1 MSSSRRH
8 ILPALVLL
16 AAMAPA
22 PALAQAPRCPFTEGP
37 PVDRLRAVL
46 GVVRQGDLPAMRR
59 ALESMWRPG
68 AGDRDALEAGVVAV
82 TRLMLQGEGFGEIVL
97 CTPKP
102 GLAVAVLRDTL
113 TAAADQLV
121 VEVEPG
127 PDARVTR
134 VTTALAT
141 RRLPDADAATGGDPI
156 ARLGAF
162 VDRLAA
168 RGAFSGVVIVGRG
181 GETLFARA
189 WGEADREAHVPVTLD
204 TPFNVA
210 SLSKMMTATAV
221 LQLVEAG
228 RLSLDTEV
236 ASILPDVSTDPRF
249 AQVRVKHLLSHTSG
263 IEVDPNQLAFAPGSG
278 FLYSNRGF
286 RLLGDVIAARTGM
299 RFEDYL
305 RLKVLA
311 PAGMAS
317 TARYELKERSRLLTL
332 GYTLERLDTD
342 GPARTEVPSWHVNP
356 YLHTIAGGAMGGLYS
371 TGPDLLRFASAL
383 LAGKLVSAQTLDLM
397 RTPKPELG
405 AAGYGFGVMRE
416 RTPGVWGHGGDLPG
430 ADAALEFYADGHV
443 VVVLANMD
451 NVAAPILQTT
461 RALFHHPA
469 SAG

>member
-1 MSSSRRH
+1 MRISR
-8 ILPALVLL
+8 VL
-16 AAMAPA
+16 APA
-22 PALAQAPRCPFTEGP
+22 VFIATVIAPGVAAAQAPRCPFTEGP
-37 PVDRLRAVL
+37 SVDRLRTVL
-46 GVVRQGDLPAMRR
+46 GAVRQGNLPAMRR
-59 ALESMWRPG
+59 TLETMWSAAPDQRP
-68 AGDRDALEAGVVAV
+68 ALEAGVVAV
-82 TRLMLQGEGFGEIVL
+82 TRLMLQGDGFGEIVL

-102 GLAVAVLRDTL
+102 ALAAAVLRNTL
-113 TAAADQLV
+113 TGAADQMA
-121 VEVEPG
+121 VEVEAG

-134 VTTALAT
+134 VTTVLAT
-141 RRLPDADAATGGDPI
+141 RRLPDADAGVPPGDPF
-156 ARLGAF
+156 ARLGAY

-168 RGAFSGVVIVGRG
+168 HGAFSGVVLVGRG

-210 SLSKMMTATAV
+210 SLSKIMTATAV

-228 RLSLDTEV
+228 RLALDTEV
-236 ASILPDVSTDPRF
+236 ASVLPDASTDPRF

-263 IEVDPNQLAFAPGSG
+263 IEVDPNALAFAPGTG
-278 FLYSNRGF
+278 FRYSNRGF
-286 RLLGDVIAARTGM
+286 RMLGEIVAARTGM

-305 RLKVLA
+305 HLKVLA

-317 TARYELKERSRLLTL
+317 TARYELRERSPLLTP

-342 GPARTEVPSWHVNP
+342 GAPAPVPSWHVNP

-383 LAGKLVSAQTLDLM
+383 LGGRLVSAPTLELM
-397 RTPKPELG
+397 RAPKPELG
-405 AAGYGFGVMRE
+405 ALDYGFGVMRE

-430 ADAALEFYADGHV
+430 ADAALEFYADGYV

-451 NVAAPILQTT
+451 QVAAPILQVT
-461 RALFHHPA
+461 RALFHHPGT
-469 SAG
+469 AG

>member
-1 MSSSRRH
+1 M
-8 ILPALVLL
+8 LLVT
-16 AAMAPA
+16 AIAPRA
-22 PALAQAPRCPFTEGP
+22 ALAQTPRCPFAEGP
-37 PVDRLRAVL
+37 AVDRLRAVL
-46 GVVRQGDLPAMRR
+46 GVVRQGDPAAMRR
-59 ALESMWRPG
+59 ALESMWRTGPDDKAAREG
-68 AGDRDALEAGVVAV
+68 GVVAV

-113 TAAADQLV
+113 ANAADQLAI
-121 VEVEPG
+121 EVEPG
-127 PDARVTR
+127 AESRVMR
-134 VTTALAT
+134 VTTVLAV
-141 RRLPDADAATGGDPI
+141 RRLPDADAGAPGGDPF
-156 ARLGAF
+156 ARLGAY

-168 RGAFSGVVIVGRG
+168 RGAFSGVVLVGRG

-210 SLSKMMTATAV
+210 SLSKIMTATAV

-228 RLSLDTEV
+228 RLSIETDV

-249 AQVRVKHLLSHTSG
+249 ARVRVKHLLSHTSG
-263 IEVDPNQLAFAPGSG
+263 IESDPNQLAFVPGTG

-317 TARYELKERSRLLTL
+317 TARYELKARSPLLTP
-332 GYTLERLDTD
+332 GYTLEWLDTD
-342 GPARTEVPSWHVNP
+342 GPARGVPSWHVNP

-371 TGPDLLRFASAL
+371 TGPDLMRFASAL
-383 LAGKLVSAQTLDLM
+383 LAGRLVSPATVDLM

-430 ADAALEFYADGHV
+430 ADAMLEFYSDGYV

-469 SAG
+469 AAG